1 MNEIRMPT
9 IRSTS
14 TDGQVKEIREY
25 LYQLTNNL
33 NVALK
38 SVEKQEENYKTAIE
52 FIKATIDKPIEEKA
66 AETFVSLKNLIIKSA
81 DIIDSYYD
89 EIATKL
95 EGHYMALTNN
105 GEDYAKF
112 VEDTKNYQIDT
123 STSNTNV
130 YESVQKITAY
140 VGAPTDEDGLP
151 ALSEDDKTLSMIRHD
166 TFFIKTGW
174 VDTETSGSKIGGIEL
189 GQMSSDGKTTEKA
202 FAKFTTKKLAFYGE
216 DGTTELGEFSQG
228 RLLVKDATIQ
238 GNLELGGYVLDTNI
252 GIAFNWGGR

>member
-1 MNEIRMPT
+1 MNEIRMPS

-14 TDGQVKEIREY
+14 TDGQVKEIREF

-38 SVEKQEENYKTAIE
+38 SVERQEENYKVAMQL
-52 FIKATIDKPIEEKA
+52 IKSTTDITPEEKA
-66 AETFVSLKNLIIKSA
+66 ADNFVALKNLIIKSA
-81 DIIDSYYD
+81 DIIDCYYD

-95 EGHYMALTNN
+95 EGHYSALANN
-105 GEDYAKF
+105 GQDYAKF
-112 VEDTKNYQIDT
+112 VEDTTNYQIDA
-123 STSNTNV
+123 SDSNTNV

-140 VGAPTDEDGLP
+140 VGAPADEKGLP
-151 ALSEDDKTLSMIRHD
+151 VLTEDDASLSLIRKD

-174 VDTETSGSKIGGIEL
+174 VDTTTNGSKVGGIEL

-202 FAKFTTKKLAFYGE
+202 FAKFTTQKLAFYGE

-228 RLLVKDATIQ
+228 RLLVKDAKIQ
-238 GNLELGGYVLDTNI
+238 GNLELGGYVLDTYI
-252 GIAFNWGGR
+252 GIAFKWGGR